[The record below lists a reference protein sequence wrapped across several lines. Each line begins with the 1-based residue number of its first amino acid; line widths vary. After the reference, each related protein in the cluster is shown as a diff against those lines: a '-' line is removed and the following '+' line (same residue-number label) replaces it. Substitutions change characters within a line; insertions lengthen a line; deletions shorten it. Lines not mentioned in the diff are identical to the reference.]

1 MINKR
6 FPELVFNSSGGSFHV
21 KVLQLIS
28 RLTLVAIF
36 VLSLPLLAQAQ
47 LAVAEATQGVT
58 GATVSGEI
66 EFIAVDNPDD
76 FFSAGTMV
84 ISGQAWI
91 IPANLLIDLP
101 ANRLSLQQM
110 FAQAPPEAQALGE
123 SGLSASDSSLR
134 GRGGATAH
142 ILGNQM
148 PDGRNI
154 AGDVFIQKDVDVVTG
169 TVSYLNYV
177 EGYLRING
185 ENGQDV
191 GGTMIR
197 FNDPDGIH
205 SVQTGAGCGDGPN
218 CSPDVRFTNDPG
230 SYTIRFSNGY
240 PLCIPST
247 NTTEGE
253 RTTGADPVTG
263 EGDPYC
269 PHTNREVQNPNQQT
283 TQGLVVDNSVFFA
296 PLIVGDNISA
306 EGNKEV
312 IDGVSFFS
320 AHGVACGRA
329 LLTRDEPSQPSY
341 VLADEV
347 EWDAPGFANERAKA
361 LFIGFSTLLST
372 QVDIFGIHID
382 PETGEGHE
390 IIVASTRNNPITLNH
405 GIGQG
410 AGGIFK
416 VTYDVDFLHG
426 APVGPKS
433 SPCNQLRIS
442 FPQGHSSLGSAVQ
455 NENGIIC
462 PNGGTM
468 DEEFALLAPIA
479 REAIFRTVRD
489 PELAEGVT
497 ALDIRGR
504 EAQSDSY
511 LTGVGIGHPE
521 FGEIDLNR
529 MWWPMVFAGE
539 PWNLDRRLGPGGCD
553 EEVGCD
559 DVGLFPVGTGT
570 MGLDPFPFSG
580 FDPITGVQGGGN
592 LPDLIPEDD
601 PITGEIC
608 GNTLDDDGDGF
619 IDCDDLECELTQLCV
634 LLEQAGGEIG
644 EAGFCGNFVDDDE
657 DGLVDCADPECAF
670 SAPCAGLG
678 AQIGLQFVPGN
689 LERSFGY
696 WPFEYI
702 DADGDATNGAEKLVQ
717 EIVWDN
723 LSLMPNPGT
732 PAEILPLA
740 PPCANL
746 NAAPVASTPGALGI
760 DTSQDSQLL
769 VLESQIVTDPDGDLL
784 EITFGAGSAG
794 GTIELDNGNYTYTP
808 AVGFVGTEI
817 FSFTA
822 TDSHG
827 GVTTGDLSFDVSDQ

>member
-1 MINKR
+1 MEK
-6 FPELVFNSSGGSFHV
+6 
-21 KVLQLIS
+21 
-28 RLTLVAIF
+28 
-36 VLSLPLLAQAQ
+36 
-47 LAVAEATQGVT
+47 
-58 GATVSGEI
+58 I

-263 EGDPYC
+263 EGDPFC

-283 TQGLVVDNSVFFA
+283 TQGLIVDNSVFFA

-320 AHGVACGRA
+320 AHGVACGKA
-329 LLTRDEPSQPSY
+329 MLTRDEPSQPSY

-361 LFIGFSTLLST
+361 LFIGFSSTLLRYP
-372 QVDIFGIHID
+372 G
-382 PETGEGHE
+382 GHFRYSHRSGNRGW
-390 IIVASTRNNPITLNH
+390 VTRLSLPVPATTRSPSITESVRVQAESSRSPTMWISFMEHQLVPRVRPVTSCVFH
-405 GIGQG
+405 SL
-410 AGGIFK
+410 K
-416 VTYDVDFLHG
+416 VTPLWVQLYKMRTV
-426 APVGPKS
+426 S
-433 SPCNQLRIS
+433 SVLTVERWTRSSHFWLR
-442 FPQGHSSLGSAVQ
+442 
-455 NENGIIC
+455 
-462 PNGGTM
+462 
-468 DEEFALLAPIA
+468 LLARRSSEPFVIL
-479 REAIFRTVRD
+479 R
-489 PELAEGVT
+489 LAEGVT

-511 LTGVGIGHPE
+511 LVGVGIGHPE

-592 LPDLIPEDD
+592 LPDLIEEDD

-657 DGLVDCADPECAF
+657 DGLVDCADPGVRLQRPLCG
-670 SAPCAGLG
+670 SWCPDRSPVRAG
-678 AQIGLQFVPGN
+678 
-689 LERSFGY
+689 ESR
-696 WPFEYI
+696 
-702 DADGDATNGAEKLVQ
+702 
-717 EIVWDN
+717 
-723 LSLMPNPGT
+723 
-732 PAEILPLA
+732 EILRLLA
-740 PPCANL
+740 LRIHRCRR
-746 NAAPVASTPGALGI
+746 
-760 DTSQDSQLL
+760 
-769 VLESQIVTDPDGDLL
+769 
-784 EITFGAGSAG
+784 
-794 GTIELDNGNYTYTP
+794 
-808 AVGFVGTEI
+808 
-817 FSFTA
+817 
-822 TDSHG
+822 
-827 GVTTGDLSFDVSDQ
+827 